1 MKVLVEIRD
10 DLMAAV
16 LGLSSSSGNTVDEVL
31 NNLLAVALDQPEAEA
46 VDLAH
51 AVQVTLKAVEKVP
64 FGDTFL
70 VEDVIPNDLWH
81 LMTTGDR
88 KSFGKAFRKQVDLA
102 GLAEW
107 VSRNSGNKA
116 VYRRSLK

>member
-70 VEDVIPNDLWH
+70 VEDVIPNDLWN